1 MLEREGALL
10 PTERRP
16 VSRMT
21 TQDFQVLPGE
31 LAALSILLATW
42 FPKAPGGH
50 RDILR
55 KPFFAG
61 IAVFIPG
68 ILSLDET
75 WWEIRQTDDCDQPL
89 HGAPAEFAQGGKSD
103 AFGRLMKTAGQ
114 EPPRSRG

>member
-16 VSRMT
+16 VTRMT
-21 TQDFQVLPGE
+21 TQDCQVLPGE
-31 LAALSILLATW
+31 LAALSIPLATW

-50 RDILR
+50 RYILR
-55 KPFFAG
+55 KPFSAG

-75 WWEIRQTDDCDQPL
+75 WWEIRQNDDCDQPL
-89 HGAPAEFAQGGKSD
+89 HGAPAEFAQGGEV
-103 AFGRLMKTAGQ
+103 GRVGQ
-114 EPPRSRG
+114 TDEDSRPGTTLV